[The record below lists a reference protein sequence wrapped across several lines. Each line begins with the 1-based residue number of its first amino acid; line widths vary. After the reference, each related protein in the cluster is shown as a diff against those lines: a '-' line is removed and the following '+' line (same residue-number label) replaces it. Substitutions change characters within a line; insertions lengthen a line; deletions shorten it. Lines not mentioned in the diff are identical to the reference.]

1 MAWNP
6 EYFAAQAT
14 FRTLNV
20 LGCLGFNSL
29 YYISVASQFDAFE
42 SAEKALV
49 STFKQAEKQS
59 ENATIDLE
67 NPSGRRNSG
76 VMIGMFE
83 DGDEMNID
91 SIGEVLRKAKVHIPE
106 SSLQQL
112 FKKIDTSGDMLISL
126 REIRTFAE
134 TWEPASLDKRLM
146 AIAGAIF
153 SLTGFCLFLML
164 IGVRWVLGFC
174 RC

>member
-1 MAWNP
+1 
-6 EYFAAQAT
+6 
-14 FRTLNV
+14 
-20 LGCLGFNSL
+20 
-29 YYISVASQFDAFE
+29 
-42 SAEKALV
+42 
-49 STFKQAEKQS
+49 
-59 ENATIDLE
+59 
-67 NPSGRRNSG
+67 
-76 VMIGMFE
+76 MIGMFE